1 LLQQHGLHPK
11 KSLGQNF
18 LVEEDV
24 LLKIVD
30 AAKLTKHDSVLEIGP
45 GLGALTRHLA
55 GAAQHVVAVEL
66 DDRLIPVLRDQLGG
80 FPNVQVVHADILAV
94 APAALVGRPYVVVAN
109 LPYYITAA
117 ILRHLVE
124 SRPRPRRMVLTVQR
138 EVSER
143 LTAGPGS
150 LSLLAVSVQVF
161 GEVSQV
167 MVIKAG
173 SFYPRPE
180 VDSAVIRV
188 DLFDRPVFSPLD
200 EGYFFR
206 IVKAGFAQRRKQLR
220 NSLAA
225 GLRFDKEQV
234 EAALHAAGI
243 EPRRRAETLSIAD
256 WVAVASELRGKGAQA
271 AEP

>member
-1 LLQQHGLHPK
+1 LRQHGLHPK

-30 AAKLTKHDSVLEIGP
+30 AANLTRQDSVLEIGP

-55 GAAQHVVAVEL
+55 RAAQSVVAVEL
-66 DDRLIPVLRDQLGG
+66 DDRLIPILCDQLRG
-80 FPNVQVVHADILAV
+80 FSNVQMVHADILAV
-94 APAALVGRPYVVVAN
+94 APAELVGRPYVVVAN

-138 EVSER
+138 EVADR
-143 LTAGPGS
+143 LTASPGD

-161 GEVSQV
+161 GDVAQV

-188 DLFDRPVFSPLD
+188 DLYDRPAFSPLD

-206 IVKAGFAQRRKQLR
+206 VVKAGFALRRKQLR

-225 GLRFDKEQV
+225 GLQLEKRQV

-243 EPRRRAETLSIAD
+243 DPRRRAETLAVAD
-256 WVAVASELRGKGAQA
+256 WVTAARELGGEDARPV
-271 AEP
+271 EP